1 MRVLDKAQHID
12 ERLRSN
18 LFQGAIFILFS
29 AGHYQHQPGVWPM
42 CCVRPGGSLECIK
55 SPEPWNVRQVQRMK
69 QMMEGFQKQWSS
81 GCQRVTLDG
90 TLSGL
95 NALNALTLTFPFPS
109 MDQNYCRPTAHQCRA
124 NAGVSLAY
132 GCHEDFR
139 LMSISQYCTVLYQPL
154 LLSQLTLI
162 CHHIPRIRR

>member
-1 MRVLDKAQHID
+1 
-12 ERLRSN
+12 
-18 LFQGAIFILFS
+18 
-29 AGHYQHQPGVWPM
+29 M

-81 GCQRVTLDG
+81 GGQRVTLDSA
-90 TLSGL
+90 LSGL
-95 NALNALTLTFPFPS
+95 NALDALTFLCAKTGT
-109 MDQNYCRPTAHQCRA
+109 YCRPTAHQCRA

-139 LMSISQYCTVLYQPL
+139 LMSISQSISQYCTNL
-154 LLSQLTLI
+154 
-162 CHHIPRIRR
+162 CFFRD